1 MKFPMML
8 THHRHHAICIY
19 ADVEKEGRE
28 LFKYREVARGAEFV
42 YGCLQLY
49 TETHVQL
56 PCTYINSSS
65 SVTLGSEKLMSTRV
79 NQKFSNVK

>member
-1 MKFPMML
+1 MRFPMML

-42 YGCLQLY
+42 YECLQLY
-49 TETHVQL
+49 TKNACATSMHVYHQL
-56 PCTYINSSS
+56 QPSYFKGAKN
-65 SVTLGSEKLMSTRV
+65 
-79 NQKFSNVK
+79 